1 MEPLPNEIEVN
12 FYFYIF
18 VLFVYLLKWSFLVK
32 DIVTVIFILLMN
44 TSSTWLSF
52 ATSNIRTLDRY
63 YRYCPTNNH
72 SKMKKNGANGVWSN
86 PWLFNCCF
94 HCSYQGTCCF
104 FFHIIMVQKKTRC
117 LLNKTIVDRIDVIRL
132 RIKQQTWMFLGLPY
146 YLWNKDCILFIW
158 PLITSHRV

>member
-12 FYFYIF
+12 CYFYIF
-18 VLFVYLLKWSFLVK
+18 VLFVYLLNWPFLFK

-63 YRYCPTNNH
+63 YTYCPTNKH
-72 SKMKKNGANGVWSN
+72 SKMKKNDANGVWSN

-94 HCSYQGTCCF
+94 HCSSQSTRFCF
-104 FFHIIMVQKKTRC
+104 FTFISSWCKK
-117 LLNKTIVDRIDVIRL
+117 IDVCKT
-132 RIKQQTWMFLGLPY
+132 KQL
-146 YLWNKDCILFIW
+146 
-158 PLITSHRV
+158 LIVLTLSDNG